1 MPHDPLPVPADP
13 RAARVRL
20 VAKLLDELI
29 TIPGT
34 RVGLGLDSLIGLIP
48 GIGDT
53 AGLLLSAGIVLQ
65 AARLG
70 VPVPVL
76 ARMVLNVA
84 IDALVG
90 AFPVAGDLFDV
101 GWKANVRNVRLMQ
114 AALDE
119 PGATRRNSALVVGGV
134 AVGLLAIVVG
144 AAALTFYVVST
155 LVSVIF

>member
-1 MPHDPLPVPADP
+1 VPHDPLPVPADP

-34 RVGLGLDSLIGLIP
+34 RVGVGLDSLIGLIP

-70 VPVPVL
+70 VPMPVL

-134 AVGLLAIVVG
+134 AAGLLAIVAG
-144 AAALTFYVVST
+144 AAVLTFYVVST

>member
-70 VPVPVL
+70 VPMPVL